1 MPSDQ
6 SRIIEQPSLR
16 YSPLG
21 KAFEKQTKTI
31 EEQGKK
37 QIDAITNQS
46 QELEILTNKDNLKS
60 DYKETLDKVVKE
72 KLGKIEEL
80 TNEIDYNDLIN
91 YFKNNTASKDFTDFE
106 NGVKLLNKIKFGQTR
121 LENAKE
127 VPDIFKIN
135 LSKISKRR
143 FKSEKQKSA
152 LTNIKTL

>member
-1 MPSDQ
+1 MSSDQ
-6 SRIIEQPSLR
+6 SRIIEKPSLT

-46 QELEILTNKDNLKS
+46 QKLEILTNKDNLKS
-60 DYKETLDKVVKE
+60 DYKEKLDKVVKE

-80 TNEIDYNDLIN
+80 TNEIDYNDLKN
-91 YFKNNTASKDFTDFE
+91 YFKNSTASKDFTDFE

-121 LENAKE
+121 LENAK

-135 LSKISKRR
+135 LSEISKRR
-143 FKSEKQKSA
+143 FKSEKQDSA
-152 LTNIKTL
+152 LTNTKTL